1 MNNPVREWSEAQ
13 RMPEDLRYQSRK
25 GAHAIGPVAE
35 ELCGMIYTLHLKTAI
50 PDLCAC
56 TIWPF
61 TDMLP
66 NAAAIQ
72 TEAVSA
78 ELNPETY
85 EYLASPHEH
94 HRLTETSPVNAC
106 CPSSDAAG
114 LQAHTDCWQ
123 ASLSNCDRTHG
134 LISNM
139 LAHLKQ

>member
-13 RMPEDLRYQSRK
+13 RMPKDLRHQLRK

-66 NAAAIQ
+66 
-72 TEAVSA
+72 
-78 ELNPETY
+78 
-85 EYLASPHEH
+85 SPHEH

-114 LQAHTDCWQ
+114 LQAHTDCW
-123 ASLSNCDRTHG
+123 
-134 LISNM
+134 
-139 LAHLKQ
+139 